1 VTRSPAISSLMQGTA
16 TPFAIPIGG
25 TIRQPMLG
33 VLNLGGGGLPEASVA
48 ALNERVAKQVAQ
60 MRARENQRLMQKSQQ
75 EVQEIL
81 RPLQGPATM
90 PADPPGTRK

>member
-1 VTRSPAISSLMQGTA
+1 M
-16 TPFAIPIGG
+16 
-25 TIRQPMLG
+25 
-33 VLNLGGGGLPEASVA
+33 A
-48 ALNERVAKQVAQ
+48 ALDERIRKQAAQ

-90 PADPPGTRK
+90 PTDPPGTRK